1 MYFKIDNTHW
11 LHTYSSTKVRRFSRA
26 CVGAGELTNKGVIG
40 INKNLDDFLE
50 EGKYLISSG
59 HTLFP
64 IGGMMTVTIY
74 KDYIHQTVF
83 DILCDTFKCRVKS
96 ATTGWK
102 PWKQIKLT

>member
-1 MYFKIDNTHW
+1 MDLFNIPPA
-11 LHTYSSTKVRRFSRA
+11 TY
-26 CVGAGELTNKGVIG
+26 VGAGELTNKGV